1 VRSSGRLRRGQNRS
15 ARARDFKPT
24 STIRRM
30 NGDAGGKPND
40 QKLSH
45 AAGDF
50 RQPET
55 RSEN

>member
-1 VRSSGRLRRGQNRS
+1 VVR
-15 ARARDFKPT
+15 
-24 STIRRM
+24 
-30 NGDAGGKPND
+30 PND

-45 AAGDF
+45 ADGDF